1 MKLDEIR
8 SLFLEFY
15 KDKGHKI
22 IPSDSLVPSSG
33 DQSLLF
39 TGAGMNQFKSYFL
52 GATVPPAPRVC
63 SSQKCLRTGDIEKVG
78 RTPAHHTFFEMLGNF
93 SFGDYFKKEA
103 VHFAW
108 ELMTKKL
115 QIPPEKLS
123 VSVYEEDRQAY
134 DIWSKEIKLP
144 ETRIFRFGEDNN
156 FWPANAPSDGPNGP
170 CGPCSEIFY
179 DFGQKYGC
187 GLPTCSVACGCNRF
201 VEICNLVFMEFDR
214 QDNGKLVPLKKK
226 NIDTGMGLERITAVM
241 QGVVSN
247 FDTDIFKHLIK
258 HVVDIIPARSD
269 DAGHSGRKVEYSASS
284 EEGTRIKR
292 IADHIRGL
300 VFLVA
305 DGVSPSNE
313 GRGYVERRI
322 LRRAV
327 RDGIN
332 LGVKKPFLYKLVPAV
347 VEVMGKAY
355 PELKDK
361 YAHIARVIK
370 AEEEKFLETVESGI
384 KLLDEIVNKLKA
396 AGSKIFPGDEAF
408 KLYDTCGFPVDLTE
422 SILHEKGIKLD
433 IAGYEKALA
442 EQKELSRAGSKI
454 ASEIFART
462 EIDEIRNILKE
473 SVYIGDET
481 LAADV
486 TIEAILVGG
495 RLMQAYPAP
504 DMSGSSKEVTQDKI
518 QWDIPN
524 QDIVIITDRTP
535 FYGESGGQI
544 GDIGWFKADGIE
556 IKIKDTQKMEKY
568 ILHIGRLK
576 NGAIKSG
583 MKIRAEVNAERRQA
597 VACNHTATHLL
608 HYALRNVI
616 GSTVEQS
623 GSLVQPE
630 RLRFDYS
637 MTKAPSDNELQ
648 SIEGLVN
655 QRIRGNAGVSV
666 KIMPQAEARKLG
678 AMALFSEKYGDTVRV
693 LIIGDYSKE
702 LCGGS
707 HIKQAGEIGY
717 FRIISDASIG
727 SGLRRIEAITGQ
739 EALKHTYELEKVLA
753 HSAQLLQTTTHQVPQ
768 KIKQL
773 SEKLEQAQAQLG
785 RYHKQENKEIAKTLL
800 ERATHIQTAGAGIKL
815 VAEILENKSLEDLR
829 GVIDHLRNSGESIIT
844 LLGLAAEGKANL
856 ILMMT
861 PKLCRD
867 DFNAI
872 GLIKEIAPI
881 IEGSGGG
888 RKDMA
893 QAGGK
898 RPDKLAEAVN
908 RFSDIINKN
917 LKTAA
922 AK

>member
-8 SLFLEFY
+8 SLFLEFF
-15 KDKGHKI
+15 KEKGHTI
-22 IPSDSLVPSSG
+22 IPSDSLIPSSG
-33 DQSLLF
+33 DPSLLF
-39 TGAGMNQFKSYFL
+39 TGAGMNQFKNYFL
-52 GATVPPAPRVC
+52 GATVPPAPRAC
-63 SSQKCLRTGDIEKVG
+63 SSQKCLRTVDIERVG
-78 RTPAHHTFFEMLGNF
+78 RTSAHHTFFEMLGNF

-103 VHFAW
+103 IHFAW
-108 ELMTKKL
+108 EFLTGKL
-115 QIPPEKLS
+115 QIPPERLS
-123 VSVYEEDRQAY
+123 VSVYEEDQQAY
-134 DIWSKEIKLP
+134 DIWNKEIKLP
-144 ETRIFRFGEDNN
+144 AARIFRFGEDNN

-170 CGPCSEIFY
+170 CGSCSEIFY
-179 DFGQKYGC
+179 DFGEKYGC
-187 GLPTCSVACGCNRF
+187 GLPTCSIACDCNRF
-201 VEICNLVFMEFDR
+201 VEIWNLVFMEFDR
-214 QDNGKLVPLKKK
+214 QEGGKLVPLKKK

-258 HVVDIIPARSD
+258 HIVDVIN
-269 DAGHSGRKVEYSASS
+269 VEYSSS
-284 EEGTRIKR
+284 GESGTRIKR
-292 IADHIRGL
+292 IADHIRAL
-300 VFLVA
+300 VFLAA

-332 LGVKKPFLYKLVPAV
+332 LGVKKPFLYKLVSPVA
-347 VEVMGKAY
+347 EMMGKAY

-361 YAHIARVIK
+361 HAHIARVIK

-384 KLLDEIVNKLKA
+384 KLLDEITAKLKS
-396 AGSKIFPGDEAF
+396 AGSKTFPGAEAF
-408 KLYDTCGFPVDLTE
+408 KLYDTYGFPVDLTE

-433 IAGYEKALA
+433 ITGYEKALA
-442 EQKELSRAGSKI
+442 EQKELSRSGSKI

-473 SVYIGDET
+473 TVYLGDQT
-481 LAADV
+481 LSSDV
-486 TIEAILVGG
+486 TIEAILMDGK
-495 RLMQAYPAP
+495 LMQAYPAP
-504 DMSGSSKEVTQDKI
+504 DMSDSQKEKSQEKI

-524 QDIVIITDRTP
+524 QDIVIITDQTP
-535 FYGESGGQI
+535 FYGESGGQV
-544 GDIGWFKADGIE
+544 GDTGWLKADGVEIE
-556 IKIKDTQKMEKY
+556 VTDAQKMEKY

-576 NGAIKSG
+576 NGSIKAG
-583 MKIRAEVNAERRQA
+583 MKIKAEVNAERRQA
-597 VACNHTATHLL
+597 IACNHTATHLL

-623 GSLVQPE
+623 GSLVLPE

-637 MTKAPSDNELQ
+637 LPKAPSDSELQ
-648 SIEGLVN
+648 AIESLVN
-655 QRIRGNAGVSV
+655 QRIRGNANVSV
-666 KIMPQAEARKLG
+666 KIMSQAEARKLG

-693 LIIGDYSKE
+693 LVIGDYSRE

-707 HIKQAGEIGY
+707 HIKQSGEIGY
-717 FRIISDASIG
+717 FRIVSDSSIG
-727 SGLRRIEAITGQ
+727 SGLRRIEAVTGP
-739 EALKHTYELEKVLA
+739 EALKYTHELEKTLA
-753 HSAQLLQTTTHQVPQ
+753 HGAQLLQTTAHQVPH

-773 SEKLEQAQAQLG
+773 AEKLEQAQAQLEKH
-785 RYHKQENKEIAKTLL
+785 HKQENKEIARTLL
-800 ERATHIQTAGAGIKL
+800 DRATHITSPGAGIKI
-815 VAEILENKSLEDLR
+815 VAEVLENKSVEDLR
-829 GVIDHLRNSGESIIT
+829 AITDYLKNSGETVIT
-844 LLGLAAEGKANL
+844 LLGAATDGKVNL

-872 GLIKEIAPI
+872 TLIKEIAVI
-881 IEGSGGG
+881 IEGNGGG

-898 RPDKLAEAVN
+898 RPDKLAEALN

>member
-1 MKLDEIR
+1 MKSDDIR
-8 SLFLEFY
+8 SLFLEFF

-22 IPSDSLVPSSG
+22 TPSDSLVPSSG

-63 SSQKCLRTGDIEKVG
+63 SSQKCLRTGDIERVG

-103 VHFAW
+103 IHFAW
-108 ELMTKKL
+108 EFLTKTL

-123 VSVYEEDRQAY
+123 VSVYDEDQQAY
-134 DIWSKEIKLP
+134 DIWNKEIKVP
-144 ETRIFRFGEDNN
+144 AERIFRFGEDNN

-179 DFGQKYGC
+179 DFGEKYGC
-187 GLPTCSVACGCNRF
+187 GLPTCSIACGCNRY
-201 VEICNLVFMEFDR
+201 VEIWNLVFMEFDR
-214 QDNGKLVPLKKK
+214 QDKGKLVPLKKK

-247 FDTDIFKHLIK
+247 FETDIFKHLIK
-258 HVVDIIPARSD
+258 HIVDIV
-269 DAGHSGRKVEYSASS
+269 KVEYSSSS
-284 EEGTRIKR
+284 ESGTRIKR

-361 YAHIARVIK
+361 HVHIARVIK

-384 KLLDEIVNKLKA
+384 KLLDDIVIKLKS
-396 AGSKIFPGDEAF
+396 AGCKIFPGDEAF

-433 IAGYEKALA
+433 IAGYEKALS

-473 SVYIGDET
+473 SVYVGDET
-481 LAADV
+481 PAADV
-486 TIEAILVGG
+486 IIEAILVDGK
-495 RLMQAYPAP
+495 LIQAYPAP
-504 DMSGSSKEVTQDKI
+504 DMSGSQKETAQEKI
-518 QWDIPN
+518 QWDTPN
-524 QDIVIITDRTP
+524 QDIVIITDKTP
-535 FYGESGGQI
+535 FYGESGGQV
-544 GDIGWFKADGIE
+544 GDIGWFRADGVEIE
-556 IKIKDTQKMEKY
+556 ISDTQKMEKY

-576 NGAIKSG
+576 NGTIKTG
-583 MKIRAEVNAERRQA
+583 MKIRAEVNSERRQA
-597 VACNHTATHLL
+597 IACNHTATHLL
-608 HYALRNVI
+608 HHALRSVI

-637 MTKAPSDNELQ
+637 MTKAPSENELQ

-655 QRIRGNAGVSV
+655 QRIRGNAEVAV

-707 HIKQAGEIGY
+707 HIKQSGEIGY

-727 SGLRRIEAITGQ
+727 SGLRRIEAITGK
-739 EALKHTYELEKVLA
+739 EALKYTYELEKVLA
-753 HSAQLLQTTTHQVPQ
+753 HSAQLLQTTKHQVPQ

-773 SEKLEQAQAQLG
+773 SEKLEQAQAQLVQ
-785 RYHKQENKEIAKTLL
+785 YHKQENKEIAKTLM
-800 ERATHIQTAGAGIKL
+800 ERAAHIQTAGAGIKL
-815 VAEILENKSLEDLR
+815 VVEILENKSLEDLR
-829 GVIDHLRNSGESIIT
+829 AVIDYLRNSGESIIT
-844 LLGLAAEGKANL
+844 LLAVAVEGKANL

-898 RPDKLAEAVN
+898 RPDKLNYALAH
-908 RFSDIINKN
+908 FSVLINKG
-917 LKTAA
+917 LKTVAIL
-922 AK
+922 

>member
-1 MKLDEIR
+1 MKLDDIR
-8 SLFLEFY
+8 SLFLEFFR
-15 KDKGHKI
+15 DKEHKI
-22 IPSDSLVPSSG
+22 YPSDSLVPSSG
-33 DQSLLF
+33 DPSLLF

-52 GATVPPAPRVC
+52 GATAPPAPRAC
-63 SSQKCLRTGDIEKVG
+63 SSQKCLRTVDIERVG

-103 VHFAW
+103 IHFAW
-108 ELMTKKL
+108 EFLTKKL

-123 VSVYEEDRQAY
+123 VSVYEDDQQAY
-134 DIWSKEIKLP
+134 DIWSKEIKVP
-144 ETRIFRFGEDNN
+144 ANRIFRFGEDNN
-156 FWPANAPSDGPNGP
+156 FWPANAPSEGPNGP

-179 DFGQKYGC
+179 DFGEKYGC
-187 GLPTCSVACGCNRF
+187 GLPTCSIACDCNRF
-201 VEICNLVFMEFDR
+201 VEIWNLVFMEFDR
-214 QDNGKLVPLKKK
+214 QDKGKLVPLKKK
-226 NIDTGMGLERITAVM
+226 NIDTGMGLERIMAVM

-247 FDTDIFKHLIK
+247 FETDIFKHLIK
-258 HVVDIIPARSD
+258 HIVDII
-269 DAGHSGRKVEYSASS
+269 KVEYSPSS

-292 IADHIRGL
+292 IADHIRAL
-300 VFLVA
+300 VFLAA

-332 LGVKKPFLYKLVPAV
+332 LGMKKPFLYKLVPVV
-347 VEVMGKAY
+347 VELMGKAY

-361 YAHIARVIK
+361 HAHIARVIK

-384 KLLDEIVNKLKA
+384 KLLDEIVTKLKS
-396 AGSKIFPGDEAF
+396 AGNKTFPGDEAF
-408 KLYDTCGFPVDLTE
+408 KLYDTYGFPVDLTE

-442 EQKELSRAGSKI
+442 EQKELSRSGSKI

-473 SVYIGDET
+473 SVYVGDET
-481 LAADV
+481 LSADV
-486 TIEAILVGG
+486 TVEAILVGG
-495 RLMQAYPAP
+495 KLIREYPAL
-504 DMSGSSKEVTQDKI
+504 DMSGSQKEKAQEKI

-524 QDIVIITDRTP
+524 QDIVIITDKTP
-535 FYGESGGQI
+535 FYGESGGQV
-544 GDIGWFKADGIE
+544 GDIGCFKTDGVEIE
-556 IKIKDTQKMEKY
+556 VNDAQKMEKY

-597 VACNHTATHLL
+597 IACNHTATHLL

-623 GSLVQPE
+623 GSLVLPE

-648 SIEGLVN
+648 SIEALVN
-655 QRIRGNAGVSV
+655 QRIRDNADVII
-666 KIMPQAEARKLG
+666 KTMPQEEARKLG

-693 LIIGDYSKE
+693 LVIGDYSKE

-717 FRIISDASIG
+717 FRIISDSSIG
-727 SGLRRIEAITGQ
+727 SGLRRIEAVTGQ
-739 EALKHTYELEKVLA
+739 EALKYTYELEKALA
-753 HSAQLLQTTTHQVPQ
+753 HSAQLLQTTAHQVPQ

-773 SEKLEQAQAQLG
+773 AEKLEQTQAQLA
-785 RYHKQENKEIAKTLL
+785 RYHKQENKEITKILL
-800 ERATHIQTAGAGIKL
+800 ERATHIPTAGAGIKL
-815 VAEILENKSLEDLR
+815 VAEILENKSVEDLR
-829 GVIDHLRNSGESIIT
+829 VITDHLKNSGESVIT
-844 LLGLAAEGKANL
+844 LLGTATEDKANL

-867 DFNAI
+867 DFNAVSI
-872 GLIKEIAPI
+872 IKEIALI
-881 IEGSGGG
+881 IEGNGGG
-888 RKDMA
+888 RPDMA

-898 RPDKLAEAVN
+898 RPDKLAKALV
-908 RFSDIINKN
+908 RFSNIINKN
-917 LKTAA
+917 IKTASV
-922 AK
+922 K

>member
-8 SLFLEFY
+8 SLFLEFF

-22 IPSDSLVPSSG
+22 TPSDSLVPSSG
-33 DQSLLF
+33 DPSLLF
-39 TGAGMNQFKSYFL
+39 TGAGMNQFKNYFL
-52 GATVPPAPRVC
+52 GATVPPAPRAC
-63 SSQKCLRTGDIEKVG
+63 SSQKCLRTGDIERVG
-78 RTPAHHTFFEMLGNF
+78 RTSAHHTFFEMLGNF

-103 VHFAW
+103 IHFAW
-108 ELMTKKL
+108 EFLTEKL
-115 QIPPEKLS
+115 KIPPEKLS
-123 VSVYEEDRQAY
+123 VSVYEDDQQAY
-134 DIWSKEIKLP
+134 DIWNQEIKLP
-144 ETRIFRFGEDNN
+144 ETRIYRFGEDNN

-179 DFGQKYGC
+179 DFGEKYGC
-187 GLPTCSVACGCNRF
+187 GLPTCSIACDCNRF
-201 VEICNLVFMEFDR
+201 VEIWNLVFMEFDR
-214 QDNGKLVPLKKK
+214 RDKGELVPLKKK
-226 NIDTGMGLERITAVM
+226 NIDTGMGLERIAAVM

-247 FDTDIFKHLIK
+247 FETDIFKHLIK
-258 HVVDIIPARSD
+258 HIVDVL
-269 DAGHSGRKVEYSASS
+269 KVEYSPASES
-284 EEGTRIKR
+284 GTRIKR

-300 VFLVA
+300 VFLAA

-332 LGVKKPFLYKLVPAV
+332 LGVKKPFLYKLVPTV
-347 VEVMGKAY
+347 VEIMGQAY

-361 YAHIARVIK
+361 HAHIARVIK
-370 AEEEKFLETVESGI
+370 AEEEKFQETVESGI
-384 KLLDEIVNKLKA
+384 KLLDDIVVKLKSS
-396 AGSKIFPGDEAF
+396 GSKIFPGDEAF
-408 KLYDTCGFPVDLTE
+408 RLYDTCGFPVDLTE
-422 SILHEKGIKLD
+422 SILREKGIKLD
-433 IAGYEKALA
+433 IVGYEKSLS

-473 SVYIGDET
+473 SVYVGDET
-481 LAADV
+481 LAAEV
-486 TIEAILVGG
+486 SVEAILVAGK
-495 RLMQAYPAP
+495 LIQEYPAP
-504 DMSGSSKEVTQDKI
+504 DMSGFIKENTQEKI

-524 QDIVIITDRTP
+524 QDIVIITNKTP
-535 FYGESGGQI
+535 FYGESGGQV
-544 GDIGWFKADGIE
+544 GDTGWFKADGIE
-556 IKIKDTQKMEKY
+556 IEIKDTQKMEKY

-583 MKIRAEVNAERRQA
+583 MKIKAEVNGERRQA
-597 VACNHTATHLL
+597 IACNHTATHLL
-608 HYALRNVI
+608 HYALRNII

-623 GSLVQPE
+623 GSLVRPE

-655 QRIRGNAGVSV
+655 QRIRSNAGVSV
-666 KIMPQAEARKLG
+666 KIMAQEEARKLG

-693 LIIGDYSKE
+693 MIIGDYSKE

-707 HIKQAGEIGY
+707 HIKQTGEIGY
-717 FRIISDASIG
+717 FRIVSDASIG
-727 SGLRRIEAITGQ
+727 SGLRRIEAVTGQ
-739 EALKHTYELEKVLA
+739 EALKYTYELEKVLSQ
-753 HSAQLLQTTTHQVPQ
+753 SAQLLQTTTHQVPH
-768 KIKQL
+768 KIKQVA
-773 SEKLEQAQAQLG
+773 EKLEQAQAQLTQ
-785 RYHKQENKEIAKTLL
+785 YQKQENKDIAKTLL
-800 ERATHIQTAGAGIKL
+800 ERATHIPTSGAGVKL
-815 VAEILENKSLEDLR
+815 VAEILENKSVEDLR
-829 GVIDHLRNSGESIIT
+829 VVVDYLKNSGETIIT
-844 LLGLAAEGKANL
+844 LLAVVTEGKANL

-888 RKDMA
+888 RKDVA

-898 RPDKLAEAVN
+898 RPDKLAEALS
-908 RFSDIINKN
+908 RFSDLIKEK
-917 LKTAA
+917 LKSASI
-922 AK
+922 K

>member
-1 MKLDEIR
+1 MKLDDIR
-8 SLFLEFY
+8 SLFLEFF

-22 IPSDSLVPSSG
+22 HPGDSLVPSSG
-33 DQSLLF
+33 DPSLLF
-39 TGAGMNQFKSYFL
+39 TGAGMNQFKNYFM
-52 GATVPPAPRVC
+52 GTTVPPSPRAC
-63 SSQKCLRTGDIEKVG
+63 SSQKCLRTVDIERVG

-103 VHFAW
+103 IHFAW
-108 ELMTKKL
+108 EFLTKKL
-115 QIPPEKLS
+115 QIPSEKLS
-123 VSVYEEDRQAY
+123 VSVYEDDQQAY
-134 DIWSKEIKLP
+134 DIWSKEIKVP
-144 ETRIFRFGEDNN
+144 AERIFRFDEDNN

-179 DFGQKYGC
+179 DFGEKYGC
-187 GLPTCSVACGCNRF
+187 GLPTCSIACDCNRF
-201 VEICNLVFMEFDR
+201 VEIWNLVFMEFNR
-214 QDNGKLVPLKKK
+214 QDKGELIPLKKK

-241 QGVVSN
+241 QSVVSN
-247 FDTDIFKHLIK
+247 FETDIFKHLIK
-258 HVVDIIPARSD
+258 HIVDII
-269 DAGHSGRKVEYSASS
+269 KVEYSPSS

-292 IADHIRGL
+292 IADHIRAL

-332 LGVKKPFLYKLVPAV
+332 LGMKKPFLYKLVPAV

-361 YAHIARVIK
+361 HTHIARVIK

-384 KLLDEIVNKLKA
+384 KLLDDIVNKLKS
-396 AGSKIFPGDEAF
+396 AGNKTFPGDEAF

-422 SILHEKGIKLD
+422 SILHEKGLKLD
-433 IAGYEKALA
+433 IVGYEKALS

-454 ASEIFART
+454 ASEIFAHSQ
-462 EIDEIRNILKE
+462 IDEIRNILKE
-473 SVYIGDET
+473 SVYLGDET
-481 LAADV
+481 LSADV
-486 TIEAILVGG
+486 TIEAILVDSK
-495 RLMQAYPAP
+495 LMQAYPAP
-504 DMSGSSKEVTQDKI
+504 DTSNPSKETTQEKI

-524 QDIVIITDRTP
+524 KDIVIITDKTP
-535 FYGESGGQI
+535 FYGESGGQV
-544 GDIGWFKADGIE
+544 GDTGWFKTDGAEIE
-556 IKIKDTQKMEKY
+556 ISDTQKMEKY

-576 NGAIKSG
+576 NGVIKSG
-583 MKIRAEVNAERRQA
+583 MKVRAEVNAERHQA
-597 VACNHTATHLL
+597 IACNHTATHLL

-623 GSLVQPE
+623 GSLVLPE

-655 QRIRGNAGVSV
+655 QRIRGNAGVAV
-666 KIMPQAEARKLG
+666 KIMPQEEARKLG

-693 LIIGDYSKE
+693 LIVGDYSKE

-707 HIKQAGEIGY
+707 HIKQTGEIGY
-717 FRIISDASIG
+717 FRIVSDASIG
-727 SGLRRIEAITGQ
+727 SGLRRIEAVTGK
-739 EALKHTYELEKVLA
+739 EAFKYTYELEKVLS
-753 HSAQLLQTTTHQVPQ
+753 HSAQLLQAATHQVPH

-773 SEKLEQAQAQLG
+773 SEKLEQAQAQLAQ
-785 RYHKQENKEIAKTLL
+785 YHKQENKEIAKALL
-800 ERATHIQTAGAGIKL
+800 ERATHIPTAGAGIKL
-815 VAEILENKSLEDLR
+815 VAEVLENKSVEDLR
-829 GVIDHLRNSGESIIT
+829 VVTDHLRNSDEAVIT
-844 LLGLAAEGKANL
+844 LLGAATDGKANL

-867 DFNAI
+867 DFNAVGI
-872 GLIKEIAPI
+872 IKEIASI

-898 RPDKLAEAVN
+898 KPERLQDALARFLALVKHKL
-908 RFSDIINKN
+908 K
-917 LKTAA
+917 
-922 AK
+922 